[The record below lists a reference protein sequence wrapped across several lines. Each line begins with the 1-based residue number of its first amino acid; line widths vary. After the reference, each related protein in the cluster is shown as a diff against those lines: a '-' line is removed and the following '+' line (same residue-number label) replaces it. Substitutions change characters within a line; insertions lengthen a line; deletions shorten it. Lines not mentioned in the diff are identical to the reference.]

1 MPIVCN
7 VGDVKYLFYTKVND
21 SDHHTV
27 KTEDEKGADG
37 DEGDDAAFDIVE

>member
-1 MPIVCN
+1 MCD

-21 SDHHTV
+21 SNHHAV
-27 KTEDEKGADG
+27 EAEDEKSADG

>member
-21 SDHHTV
+21 SDHHPV
-27 KTEDEKGADG
+27 EAEDEKSADG
-37 DEGDDAAFDIVE
+37 YEGNQFTLNVV